1 MGNTSLEQN
10 LRLKTLDY
18 LLFIPAIFFNLLF
31 GCFMANFWL
40 LLRNQSPSP
49 DVNLCIW
56 AINFWFKGDS
66 EGLVLYS

>member
-18 LLFIPAIFFNLLF
+18 LQFTPAIFLNLLF

-40 LLRNQSPSP
+40 LLRNQSHSP
-49 DVNLCIW
+49 DFNLCIW
-56 AINFWFKGDS
+56 AINFWSKGDS
-66 EGLVLYS
+66 KGLVLYS